1 MATAEVIQHVV
12 LDELDEQILS
22 TVNAAGISLQ
32 ELAQRLSKYG
42 YPKLWYRIRSL
53 EKWHLIRTGM
63 KRGEVI
69 CFSIGS

>member
-1 MATAEVIQHVV
+1 MATAEVMQQIV
-12 LDELDEQILS
+12 LDELDESILS
-22 TVNAAGISLQ
+22 TVSAAGVSLQ
-32 ELAQRLSKYG
+32 ELAHRLPKYS
-42 YPKLWYRIRSL
+42 YRRVYYRIRSL